1 MLELILD
8 VHLCYTIILMSLLK
22 EAFEK
27 AKLVFVRSRKH
38 IGNNKIVGGGAGEWS
53 RAEHFYEGTQCWY
66 LMKHPSSLIH
76 VEACRPH

>member
-8 VHLCYTIILMSLLK
+8 VHLCYNYTNVTFK
-22 EAFEK
+22 KAVEK

-38 IGNNKIVGGGAGEWS
+38 IWNNKIGEEWS

-66 LMKHPSSLIH
+66 LMKHPCSLTH

>member
-8 VHLCYTIILMSLLK
+8 VHLCYNIILMSLLK
-22 EAFEK
+22 EAVEK

-38 IGNNKIVGGGAGEWS
+38 IWNNKIGGGGGERS
-53 RAEHFYEGTQCWY
+53 RAEHFYEGTQCWC